1 MEGGLYLKKTFCG
14 RGMAIFTGTHNRST
28 ACHVAGASLQPR
40 LLQTVPKRCGLCMQE
55 NKQWGAK

>member
-1 MEGGLYLKKTFCG
+1 
-14 RGMAIFTGTHNRST
+14 MAIFTGTHDRST